1 MTADEIRLA
10 KGFDAQVIRVAT
22 AQNTIVTIAPGDA
35 NRVGIMVT
43 YADVA
48 ALQIGATAVVGV
60 RRDGGILGFGT
71 VNFQW
76 PNLLL
81 GVTDVGSLLFEEL
94 VIAADT
100 TTTPEFAV
108 TLIRQVQELPP
119 Q

>member
-10 KGFDAQVIRVAT
+10 KGFDVQVIRVTVPNAT
-22 AQNTIVTIAPGDA
+22 VVTVAPGDA

-48 ALQIGATAVVGV
+48 ALGIGANAVVGV
-60 RRDGGILGFGT
+60 RRENGILAFGT
-71 VNFQW
+71 CNFQW

-81 GVTDVGSLLFEEL
+81 GVTDVGSLLFEEI
-94 VIAADT
+94 VIAADVVVSADY
-100 TTTPEFAV
+100 AV
-108 TLIRQVQELPP
+108 TLIRQVQELPE